1 MTDFEKKFK
10 EEFPRKKK
18 FYSSLTGSDKEYEHL
33 LILSVKDFY
42 SYIKTCI

>member
-1 MTDFEKKFK
+1 MTDFEKNLKKNFQ
-10 EEFPRKKK
+10 EKKK
-18 FYSSLTGSDKEYEHL
+18 FYSSLTGSDKKYEHL